1 MVRYEKYE
9 NKKWIH
15 KANLLWI
22 VNGVTRETIL
32 SEQPYPTCRAKKKEL
47 SIDPAYRGI
56 GKLVIVSARAK
67 NQESAITKEL
77 NKG

>member
-1 MVRYEKYE
+1 MEVYEKYE

-22 VNGVTRETIL
+22 VNGITRETIL
-32 SEQPYPTCRAKKKEL
+32 SEQPYPTCRKKKKEL
-47 SIDPAYRGI
+47 LRTTNYNL
-56 GKLVIVSARAK
+56 GKLVIVSTRAK
-67 NQESAITKEL
+67 NQESEITKQL